1 MSTHSNPYIGPRP
14 FKKDEADRFFGRER
28 EARDLLALVSSQR
41 LVLFYASSGAGKSSL
56 INARLIHALTDR
68 GFEVLPVGRV
78 TGMLPSETGIDLAN
92 ANVFAYLLKQSLAEY
107 ALTGALSE
115 ADQAFFRE
123 YADASLSE
131 FLLRLAHVGQD
142 EQGNERYV
150 FTAASTADAEIAA
163 PPPEGAA
170 VELKPRALIIDQ
182 FEEIF
187 TTNLQAWEQRGNFFS
202 QIRQAMEDDPY
213 LWIVLA
219 MREDFIANLDPL
231 AHLLPGELHARYYM
245 QRMGYD
251 AALEAVKKPVSN
263 PEHREWFRPFPSRVA
278 ERLVDNLCLVRVTT
292 EDGKNMAP
300 VKGEFIEPVQL
311 QVVCYQLWEQLRDTP
326 GATITNADLD
336 RLAGG
341 QDLSVF
347 VDRALSE
354 FYEQVLRRVL
364 DKAGDLVDEMELR
377 RWFSERLIT
386 EAGTRSFVYRGES
399 ETGGLPNEVVRLI
412 AAEFLIRS
420 ESRAGGAWYEL
431 SHDRFVDPIRRS
443 NQRWSLEQLQ
453 RDPLLRRAHEWAAS
467 NPSDPGQRDQRLLL
481 NDDELAAL
489 DLAGRPVEPVMH
501 EFLEA
506 SQQAKKDRDLAAA
519 RQQQQAALQRE
530 RTARRLLWAFA
541 GLLMVALLAT
551 VVAGWQWNDAKT
563 AEATAVAAQTVS
575 AANEAAAESAR
586 REAAAA
592 LSIARSLELANQS
605 QSRKASSPEDGLL
618 LALAANTYTSTLP
631 SDAASAYSSTLL
643 ANTALLDALDY
654 SYRLGNGEAY
664 VPQSLDFA
672 GGGPWAAIAFN
683 NDGHLLALGD
693 NEGGITLW
701 NNATGEAIGPRLVA
715 HGAYPVSALTFDP
728 RGPRLISATGDRND
742 PAAAR
747 HDLVLWDLSDPAHPT
762 RRALA
767 AQQPAIW
774 SAAWSPD
781 GQQVAVANQDGT
793 VDLWGNLSSNE
804 PISRTLPGRH
814 SDWAY
819 SVAFSPDGSRL
830 ASAGR
835 DGVIILWSE
844 LGSSA
849 PISQTLTDHTAWVN
863 VVAFNRNGTQLASGS
878 DDGTLRLWDLTAD
891 PILGVVRDNHYDQG
905 IEVWDLAF
913 SADDRRLAAGWGDN
927 LVRVYDLT
935 QPDAAP
941 WELTGHGGE
950 VMALAF
956 DPAAP
961 QRLVSLGFRD
971 AAPLAWERSEF
982 ATTQPFTAPISATLH
997 SIATAGRWL
1006 AVSAGSADSQTAFI
1020 GDSMSSSPA
1029 ITLPT
1034 GMAITAAA
1042 LSADGQRLA
1051 LAGCKAGSAV
1061 RSTPTPASNT
1071 AAMATPSPG
1080 STTPTPT
1087 PKPAGASSSD
1097 RALTDCTLTIWS
1109 VDPAL
1114 PITRTH
1120 TIPSSQ
1126 PILAVAFR
1134 PERPDQLA
1142 LATESGVVQI
1152 YSLFTPIPE
1161 NLSPSVPGIADLA
1174 FSSDGRVLAA
1184 LSRTG
1189 VVKVW
1194 DWTTKALDEEYDFDV
1209 SGKQYDAIEFLNGD
1223 AWLALAA
1230 IQAESQPSSAS
1241 GENSNVPSGLQLELW
1256 QRGAQ
1261 PQLVTTFQR
1270 AGQRATDL
1278 AFDPVTRSLIW
1289 LQPQGLTRW
1298 PMDPAG
1304 WLELACTR
1312 AGRNLSY
1319 DAWRTAF
1326 PAADKNDFGDALV
1339 CRHFPLDRSFADA
1352 SVKQAREAIDDCTP
1366 DRLDDGM
1373 KLLNEAQATPV
1384 APPLTLDSTQVA
1396 LEVLGAKALEHLGQ
1410 SGELYDGQAEACL
1423 RQAADLLGPAA
1434 FDVEQALQAGNT
1446 LLQAEEQLADPQA
1459 DAGPVV
1465 HDLEQILEANA
1476 PWPDD
1481 TLQKR
1486 TRALLPD
1493 AYDRL
1498 CQQGDDAGCQR
1509 FAAVADLL
1517 QHGAT
1522 VTGAYQAGVEEPF
1535 YFQGQRG
1542 QAVTIA
1548 MKAVDNAF
1556 DTLVR
1561 LEGPE
1566 GELTY
1571 NDDFGGASNS
1581 QISNYLL
1588 PQDGIYRII
1597 PTAWGSMGSG
1607 NYRLSLQVSTP
1618 RPITLGDAI
1627 RSTTARDSLWQFDG
1641 QTGQLVAVTLDTED
1655 PSFDPYLT
1663 LYGPDLAQLRYDDD
1677 SGGGLNAL
1685 IVTTLPKDGRYTIS
1699 AGREGSNAPYT
1710 LSLTASEPRTLP
1722 LDRPV
1727 TSSTRADPL
1736 WAFDGAAGQAVEI
1749 ALDSADRVFT
1759 PELHLLDAAG
1769 NKIAS
1774 ASASG
1779 GDLNARIVAFPL
1791 PADGRYF
1798 VRPLPADSPITSTL
1812 TLRTVTPR
1820 AIAVGEPASSTLGED
1835 ALWTFDGVAGQP
1847 IDIRVTADNGETA
1860 SVALWTETG
1869 QQLTAGGQSMPDA
1882 GADIDGYI
1890 LPAPGRYLVRIDGID
1905 PAARYE
1911 LTVAT
1916 ARTRAIQPG
1925 DVVTST
1931 MVSDTLW
1938 TLDAVAGQALDIAM
1952 STTDSSFDPYLT
1964 IYDASGVR
1972 LASDDDSG
1980 GSLNARISLFVAPA
1994 TGRYVVRAGR
2004 PGYGATPYTLSVHAV
2019 QPPQIALGETNGST
2033 TREVE
2038 LWQFHGQAG
2047 QVVEMAM
2054 STTDPSFDPYLTLFT
2069 ATGQRLAENDNIA
2082 ADNYNARIASFLLPQ
2097 TGVYYIQTG
2106 RAGSTAPYSL
2116 ALTEQPA
2123 TPVVPGQRWQVRQNG
2138 AYTLAIDRPMR
2149 LRINADQP
2157 ADFTLVGP
2165 EGELLTSGAPAIL
2178 RSLGTT
2184 GVYTLGINMPI
2195 GASPRWLTIEHVQG
2209 VPRRLGAGSETPGR
2223 LRPGTTD
2230 FWTLTSSG
2238 QRADHVTATATGFT
2252 PLVELWAP
2260 DGALLAAGAEV
2271 TSLLPA
2277 DGDSMLTLRAT
2288 NVTDSGAYTLTVQP
2302 AAIAPGPQACISSGG
2317 AADYLPVQ
2325 LGSTVVLSR
2334 PQPLP
2339 KDTAWDPARNAYL
2352 GRLARVTSLAGAD
2365 WLGCPVV
2372 YVDLDQGQN
2381 LWRVRDMAVIE

>member
-1 MSTHSNPYIGPRP
+1 M
-14 FKKDEADRFFGRER
+14 
-28 EARDLLALVSSQR
+28 
-41 LVLFYASSGAGKSSL
+41 
-56 INARLIHALTDR
+56 
-68 GFEVLPVGRV
+68 
-78 TGMLPSETGIDLAN
+78 
-92 ANVFAYLLKQSLAEY
+92 
-107 ALTGALSE
+107 
-115 ADQAFFRE
+115 
-123 YADASLSE
+123 
-131 FLLRLAHVGQD
+131 
-142 EQGNERYV
+142 
-150 FTAASTADAEIAA
+150 
-163 PPPEGAA
+163 
-170 VELKPRALIIDQ
+170 
-182 FEEIF
+182 
-187 TTNLQAWEQRGNFFS
+187 
-202 QIRQAMEDDPY
+202 
-213 LWIVLA
+213 
-219 MREDFIANLDPL
+219 
-231 AHLLPGELHARYYM
+231 
-245 QRMGYD
+245 
-251 AALEAVKKPVSN
+251 
-263 PEHREWFRPFPSRVA
+263 
-278 ERLVDNLCLVRVTT
+278 
-292 EDGKNMAP
+292 
-300 VKGEFIEPVQL
+300 
-311 QVVCYQLWEQLRDTP
+311 
-326 GATITNADLD
+326 
-336 RLAGG
+336 
-341 QDLSVF
+341 
-347 VDRALSE
+347 
-354 FYEQVLRRVL
+354 
-364 DKAGDLVDEMELR
+364 
-377 RWFSERLIT
+377 
-386 EAGTRSFVYRGES
+386 
-399 ETGGLPNEVVRLI
+399 
-412 AAEFLIRS
+412 
-420 ESRAGGAWYEL
+420 
-431 SHDRFVDPIRRS
+431 
-443 NQRWSLEQLQ
+443 
-453 RDPLLRRAHEWAAS
+453 
-467 NPSDPGQRDQRLLL
+467 
-481 NDDELAAL
+481 
-489 DLAGRPVEPVMH
+489 
-501 EFLEA
+501 
-506 SQQAKKDRDLAAA
+506 
-519 RQQQQAALQRE
+519 
-530 RTARRLLWAFA
+530 
-541 GLLMVALLAT
+541 
-551 VVAGWQWNDAKT
+551 
-563 AEATAVAAQTVS
+563 
-575 AANEAAAESAR
+575 
-586 REAAAA
+586 
-592 LSIARSLELANQS
+592 
-605 QSRKASSPEDGLL
+605 
-618 LALAANTYTSTLP
+618 
-631 SDAASAYSSTLL
+631 
-643 ANTALLDALDY
+643 
-654 SYRLGNGEAY
+654 
-664 VPQSLDFA
+664 
-672 GGGPWAAIAFN
+672 
-683 NDGHLLALGD
+683 
-693 NEGGITLW
+693 
-701 NNATGEAIGPRLVA
+701 
-715 HGAYPVSALTFDP
+715 
-728 RGPRLISATGDRND
+728 
-742 PAAAR
+742 
-747 HDLVLWDLSDPAHPT
+747 
-762 RRALA
+762 
-767 AQQPAIW
+767 
-774 SAAWSPD
+774 
-781 GQQVAVANQDGT
+781 
-793 VDLWGNLSSNE
+793 
-804 PISRTLPGRH
+804 
-814 SDWAY
+814 
-819 SVAFSPDGSRL
+819 
-830 ASAGR
+830 
-835 DGVIILWSE
+835 
-844 LGSSA
+844 
-849 PISQTLTDHTAWVN
+849 
-863 VVAFNRNGTQLASGS
+863 
-878 DDGTLRLWDLTAD
+878 
-891 PILGVVRDNHYDQG
+891 
-905 IEVWDLAF
+905 
-913 SADDRRLAAGWGDN
+913 
-927 LVRVYDLT
+927 
-935 QPDAAP
+935 
-941 WELTGHGGE
+941 
-950 VMALAF
+950 
-956 DPAAP
+956 
-961 QRLVSLGFRD
+961 
-971 AAPLAWERSEF
+971 
-982 ATTQPFTAPISATLH
+982 
-997 SIATAGRWL
+997 
-1006 AVSAGSADSQTAFI
+1006 
-1020 GDSMSSSPA
+1020 
-1029 ITLPT
+1029 
-1034 GMAITAAA
+1034 
-1042 LSADGQRLA
+1042 
-1051 LAGCKAGSAV
+1051 
-1061 RSTPTPASNT
+1061 
-1071 AAMATPSPG
+1071 
-1080 STTPTPT
+1080 
-1087 PKPAGASSSD
+1087 
-1097 RALTDCTLTIWS
+1097 
-1109 VDPAL
+1109 
-1114 PITRTH
+1114 
-1120 TIPSSQ
+1120 
-1126 PILAVAFR
+1126 
-1134 PERPDQLA
+1134 
-1142 LATESGVVQI
+1142 VQI
-1152 YSLFTPIPE
+1152 YSLFTSIPE
-1161 NLSPSVPGIADLA
+1161 DLSPPVPGIADLA
-1174 FSSDGRVLAA
+1174 FSSDGRVVAA
-1184 LSRTG
+1184 LSRNG

-1194 DWTTKALDEEYDFDV
+1194 DWVEKARVEEYDFTGA
-1209 SGKQYDAIEFLNGD
+1209 SNIQYDAIEFLNGD

-1230 IQAESQPSSAS
+1230 SPAESQPSSAS
-1241 GENSNVPSGLQLELW
+1241 GENSNDPSAPQLKLW

-1261 PQLVTTFQR
+1261 PQPVTTFQL
-1270 AGQRATDL
+1270 AGQRASDL
-1278 AFDPVTRSLIW
+1278 AFNPATQSLTW
-1289 LQPQGLTRW
+1289 LQPRGLTRW

-1423 RQAADLLGPAA
+1423 RQAADLLAPVA

-1446 LLQAEEQLADPQA
+1446 QLQAEEQLADPQA
-1459 DAGPVV
+1459 DADPVV

-1481 TLQKR
+1481 TLQER

-1493 AYDRL
+1493 AYYRL
-1498 CQQGDDAGCQR
+1498 CQQGDDRGCRR
-1509 FAAVADLL
+1509 FAEMADLL
-1517 QHGAT
+1517 QYGAT
-1522 VTGAYQAGVEEPF
+1522 VTRAYQAGVEEPF

-1548 MKAVDNAF
+1548 MDAVNNAF
-1556 DTLVR
+1556 DTLVS

-1566 GELTY
+1566 GVLAS
-1571 NDDFGGASNS
+1571 NDDNGIDLNS
-1581 QISNYLL
+1581 RISGFLL
-1588 PQDGIYRII
+1588 PRDGIYRII

-1618 RPITLGDAI
+1618 RSIALGDAI
-1627 RSTTARDSLWQFDG
+1627 RSTTAQDSLWQFDG

-1655 PSFDPYLT
+1655 LSFDPYLT

-1699 AGREGSNAPYT
+1699 AGREGSNAMYTLRIVEPRPLLFDAPQTSTVVSDTLWAFDGAAGQVINLTISPPLDDMTARLRLFNAYGSNVASGVASPAEGYERIPAYILPGDGRLVLQVGPTGDRTPYT
-1710 LSLTASEPRTLP
+1710 LTLHTIEPRALP
-1722 LDRPV
+1722 FDRPV

-1769 NKIAS
+1769 NEVATDYNS
-1774 ASASG
+1774 D
-1779 GDLNARIVAFPL
+1779 GDLNARIAAFPL

-1798 VRPLPADSPITSTL
+1798 VRPLPAGSPSSSTL

-1835 ALWTFDGVAGQP
+1835 ALWAFDGVAGQP
-1847 IDIRVTADNGETA
+1847 IDIQVTADNGETA

-1869 QQLTAGGQSMPDA
+1869 QWLTSGSQPMRDA

-1890 LPAPGRYLVRIDGID
+1890 LPAPGRYLVRIDDID
-1905 PAARYE
+1905 PATRYE
-1911 LTVAT
+1911 MTVAT

-1925 DVVTST
+1925 DVVPST

-1938 TLDAVAGQALDIAM
+1938 TLDAVAGQVLDIAM

-1964 IYDASGVR
+1964 LYDASGVR

-1980 GSLNARISLFVAPA
+1980 GNLNARISLFVAPA

-2004 PGYGATPYTLSVHAV
+2004 PSDRAVPYTLSVRTV
-2019 QPPQIALGETNGST
+2019 QPSQIALGETKGST

-2069 ATGQRLAENDNIA
+2069 ATGQHLAENDDIA
-2082 ADNYNARIASFLLPQ
+2082 AGNYNARIASFLLRLAERRRRSQALPGNYNARIASFLLPQ

-2116 ALTEQPA
+2116 ALTAQPA

-2238 QRADHVTATATGFT
+2238 QRAVHVTATATGFT